1 MKAIIPNRII
11 DILKLIKSR
20 GYEAYL
26 VGGCVRD
33 YFLGHIPHDFDI
45 TTNAKAD
52 KLLEIFRD
60 YKMINNN
67 GIKHNTIS
75 IYYENDVIEITSFKS
90 KVDNP
95 NIYDDLNNRDITIN
109 AIAYD
114 IEKGFIDPLNGIED
128 IKNKI
133 IKVCNDNS
141 FKDDYLRVLRAL
153 RFSSVL
159 SFEIDKST
167 KKLIYEDMN
176 GLINISKE
184 RINKELCNTLL
195 GDNVL
200 HILLEYK
207 EVFGII
213 IPQLIPLFNFNQR
226 NKYHK
231 YDIYTHT
238 AYVVSNTKKDI
249 NTRVAALLHDIG
261 KPQAFTIDEKG
272 CGHFY
277 KHTLISRDI
286 ALDILKGLRFSN
298 NDIEEILYL
307 VLYHDVLI
315 SKEKRVIKKMIA
327 KAPYNNPDVF
337 LKLADLRLS
346 DHNNHINVDKMDS
359 YDEIKA
365 SVKDIIKDEEC
376 FSLKKLNING
386 HDLQLLGYY
395 GKEIGVK
402 LKEILELV
410 AAERLENKYDLLIE
424 YAKKGLMNN

>member
-11 DILKLIKSR
+11 DILNLIKSK
-20 GYEAYL
+20 GYEVYL

-33 YFLGHIPHDFDI
+33 YFLGNTPHDFDI
-45 TTNAKAD
+45 TTNAKSD
-52 KLLEIFRD
+52 ELLEIFKD
-60 YKMINNN
+60 FKLINNN

-75 IYYENDVIEITSFKS
+75 IYYENDVIEITSFKA

-95 NIYDDLNNRDITIN
+95 KIYDDLINRDITIN

-114 IEKGFIDPLNGIED
+114 IDNGFINPLNGIED
-128 IKNKI
+128 IKNKMI
-133 IKVCNDNS
+133 RVCNDNS

-159 SFEIDKST
+159 SFEIDEAT
-167 KKLIYEDMN
+167 RKLIYEDMY

-184 RINKELCNTLL
+184 RINKELCNILL

-238 AYVVSNTKKDI
+238 AYVVSNTLKDK
-249 NTRVAALLHDIG
+249 NTRLAALLHDIG
-261 KPQAFTIDEKG
+261 KPQAFTIDENG
-272 CGHFY
+272 FGHFY
-277 KHTLISRDI
+277 KHPLISRDI
-286 ALDILKGLRFSN
+286 ALEILKGLRFSN
-298 NDIEEILYL
+298 DDIDEILYL
-307 VLYHDVLI
+307 VFYHDVLI

-327 KAPYNNPDVF
+327 KAPYNNPDIF
-337 LKLADLRLS
+337 LKLADLRIS
-346 DHNNHINVDKMDS
+346 DHKNHINIDKMDS
-359 YDEIKA
+359 YDDIKV
-365 SVKDIIKDEEC
+365 SVEEIIKEDEC

-386 HDLQLLGYY
+386 HDLQMLGYV

-410 AAERLENKYDLLIE
+410 AGERLENEHDLLIQ
-424 YAKKGLMNN
+424 YAKRLNE